1 MLCCNFKV
9 AANIDR
15 RCTRHWGP
23 VGEFYSTTKYASIQW
38 SMCVLTFC
46 LQISLF
52 CICAI
57 VQGVGHVRWRRLT
70 EAQRDKEWNLY
81 GTFAATSCMGCISG
95 ALAYASRM
103 FQLTLRYK
111 ADSLSSMPVRSLSAL
126 QQLNEL
132 RADQRRFTAAF
143 YALFPIEL
151 AFVSVAYIL
160 ALHRMQCFAL
170 QKSKH
175 PMRWIIAGRIF
186 LGAVVL
192 CNFVG
197 VCGNIAAAV
206 SYNRAAD
213 FSSFAARA
221 YAVNDTS
228 AGRNFEAQARGAGEV
243 SSVQR
248 FCEVPLLSF
257 PLPSRSNPKR
267 NCR

>member
-1 MLCCNFKV
+1 M
-9 AANIDR
+9 
-15 RCTRHWGP
+15 P
-23 VGEFYSTTKYASIQW
+23 V
-38 SMCVLTFC
+38 L
-46 LQISLF
+46 
-52 CICAI
+52 
-57 VQGVGHVRWRRLT
+57 
-70 EAQRDKEWNLY
+70 
-81 GTFAATSCMGCISG
+81 
-95 ALAYASRM
+95 
-103 FQLTLRYK
+103 
-111 ADSLSSMPVRSLSAL
+111 SLSEM

-160 ALHRMQCFAL
+160 VLHRMQCFAL

-175 PMRWIIAGRIF
+175 PIRWIIAGRIF

-197 VCGNIAAAV
+197 ICGNIAAAI

-243 SSVQR
+243 ASVQR
-248 FCEVPLLSF
+248 FCEVPLLS
-257 PLPSRSNPKR
+257 LPPPSLLNPKSNGR
-267 NCR
+267 